1 MILLHGTIILGH
13 STSNLEVAAV
23 EVYVSCF
30 VYSLLEIVGAYLVRA
45 AGLCRVHGALHAV
58 AWLARVRHVDA
69 DADFVA
75 AAELGRVVALL
86 GRLGGLGVRL
96 VVIVVGAG
104 ATATARGRGALG
116 VDQSLLGGL
125 RRHGQ
130 LLLGNLGLTGRRHLE
145 VVARKLGWLV
155 AHMLVLSDLVLDLY
169 LLLLLL
175 LIGLVYDK
183 SALVA
188 FVGLPY
194 RPDLRALPRRHLLR
208 LILHAHGRDRLV
220 VHLTQVAS
228 RCLIECLVLLEL
240 GLQELAAHV
249 LLR

>member
-1 MILLHGTIILGH
+1 M
-13 STSNLEVAAV
+13 
-23 EVYVSCF
+23 
-30 VYSLLEIVGAYLVRA
+30 VRA
-45 AGLCRVHGALHAV
+45 TSLHRVHGALHAV
-58 AWLARVRHVDA
+58 AGLTRVRHVDA

-75 AAELGRVVALL
+75 ASELRGVVALL
-86 GRLGGLGVRL
+86 CRLGGLGVRL
-96 VVIVVGAG
+96 VVIVVGARAAA
-104 ATATARGRGALG
+104 ATRGRGALG

-130 LLLGNLGLTGRRHLE
+130 LLLGNLGLTGRRHLK
-145 VVARKLGWLV
+145 VVARELGWLV
-155 AHMLVLSDLVLDLY
+155 AHMLVLSGLVLDLY

-175 LIGLVYDK
+175 LTGLVYDEA
-183 SALVA
+183 ALVA

-194 RPDLRALPRRHLLR
+194 RPDLRTLSRRHLLR
-208 LILHAHGRDRLV
+208 LVLHAHGRAWLV

-249 LLR
+249 LLWQIRLL